1 MINKLVIIGV
11 GLIGGSFALALR
23 KSSRVQH
30 IVGVGRSRENVQ
42 RALKLGVI
50 DEIGVDLPSALKNAC
65 LVFLAIP
72 VGQTDEIMRQ
82 IAPYLEP
89 DAIVTDAGS
98 TKQDVIAAA
107 RTHLAKHL
115 KNFVPGHPIAGAE
128 RSGAGAAHPGL
139 FRDKNVVL
147 TPLDETSREATNRVT
162 ELWQVCGA
170 RVSLMSARRHDQ
182 ILAAVS
188 HLPHVLAFALM
199 HHVSDVR
206 NGAEKGQTK
215 YETLSPSDVLRFAGT
230 GFRDFTRIAGSSPEM
245 WRDICLGNREAL
257 FGQIDAYQRQLSEIK
272 EMLDREDGKALEKV
286 FAQAREARQRWLKSS
301 LNSTPDA
308 AIIEQSSE

>member
-23 KSSRVQH
+23 KAGRVQH
-30 IVGVGRSRENVQ
+30 IAGVGRSRENVQ
-42 RALKLGVI
+42 RALKLGAI
-50 DEIGVDLPSALKNAC
+50 DEIAVDLPSALKNAKM
-65 LVFLAIP
+65 VFLAIP
-72 VGQTDEIMRQ
+72 VGQSGEIMRQ
-82 IAPYLEP
+82 IALYLEP

-115 KNFVPGHPIAGAE
+115 KSFVPGHPIAGAE
-128 RSGAGAAHPGL
+128 RTGAGAAHAGL

-147 TPLDETSREATNRVT
+147 TPLDETGAEATSRVT
-162 ELWQVCGA
+162 ELWQACGA
-170 RVSLMSARRHDQ
+170 HVSLMSARRHDK

-199 HHVSDVR
+199 HHISGTR
-206 NGAEKGQTK
+206 NDAEKGQTK
-215 YETLSPSDVLRFAGT
+215 YETLSPSDVLRFAGS

-245 WRDICLGNREAL
+245 WRDICLGNRETL
-257 FGQIDAYQRQLSEIK
+257 IGQIDAYQQELAEVR
-272 EMLDREDGKALEKV
+272 EMLARGDGEALERV
-286 FAQAREARQRWLKSS
+286 FTKAREARQRWLKSS
-301 LNSTPDA
+301 LNSTSDA
-308 AIIEQSSE
+308 AAIEQSSE